1 MRSDRST
8 HCTRLLL
15 ESRCA
20 ANHSIP
26 SLPRVVPYAS
36 TNNHAVTISTISVDR
51 GLPVLDPTKLP
62 PETSISHRSRSLS
75 HRNAPNTRG
84 RRPHRK
90 RSLRPCS
97 DGTFRNSAMRK
108 SHLTYA
114 SVPRSNDHEPLGVR
128 ARARPDPPSAHMTR
142 DKRDRKAK
150 HVTTNIGS
158 RVLLH
163 AHLHLAKTDPAS
175 RPFDV
180 TRTSSHHKTPTKMT
194 DFVIHFHHSSSQSMS
209 NSSYLSFSIFD
220 PAEYSTSCRTMH
232 AATGDHSFTAAW
244 GKQNLQKT
252 PV

>member
-1 MRSDRST
+1 MWDSVSG
-8 HCTRLLL
+8 LIVMGLSGIL
-15 ESRCA
+15 RCA
-20 ANHSIP
+20 
-26 SLPRVVPYAS
+26 SLILHTHQFR
-36 TNNHAVTISTISVDR
+36 
-51 GLPVLDPTKLP
+51 DPTTTKL
-62 PETSISHRSRSLS
+62 SAC
-75 HRNAPNTRG
+75 APALART
-84 RRPHRK
+84 PF
-90 RSLRPCS
+90 P
-97 DGTFRNSAMRK
+97 
-108 SHLTYA
+108 LTI
-114 SVPRSNDHEPLGVR
+114 
-128 ARARPDPPSAHMTR
+128 AHMTR

-180 TRTSSHHKTPTKMT
+180 TRASSYHKTPTKMT